1 MVAENLDILGGMVD
15 RRAVSRM
22 WDAAVATP
30 RWDGPPVWL
39 HGDLHPANIL
49 VDHGRVSG
57 VIDFGDITS
66 GDPAADLSV
75 AWMFLPARYHDAFR
89 AASGHAA
96 DDRTWARA
104 RGWALA
110 LSLAC
115 LAHSADNPL
124 IGGIGQRTLEA
135 VLA

>member
-1 MVAENLDILGGMVD
+1 VMGV
-15 RRAVSRM
+15 
-22 WDAAVATP
+22 WQAAIAAP
-30 RWDGPPVWL
+30 RWDRCPMWV

-49 VDHGRVSG
+49 VHDGRVSS

-66 GDPAADLSV
+66 GDPATDLSV
-75 AWMFLPARYHDAFR
+75 AWMLLPAESHDAFR
-89 AASGHAA
+89 NAYRAAAEYVVV
-96 DDRTWARA
+96 DDLWTRA

-110 LSLAC
+110 LSLAF

-124 IGGIGQRTLEA
+124 IAEIGHHTITA